1 MYSIKG
7 KVAIITGGASGIGL
21 ATAKAL
27 LEKGGKVL
35 IADYNKEALD
45 SVLKD
50 LKGKNQEVEGFVA
63 DVSKEED
70 VKNMVAAAVK
80 AFGRLDIIF
89 NNAGIGVLAD
99 TESLSFED
107 YNNVIKINQ
116 DGVFFG
122 CKHAIPEMKKV
133 GGGAIVNTASILGLV
148 GQQGAFAYNASKGA
162 VNLMTKSLA
171 LEVAPH
177 KIRVNSV
184 CPGYV
189 ESGMV
194 NKEALGDYYE
204 TLVERHPIGRI
215 GFPEEIAHAVV
226 FLIENEF
233 MTGFNLAVDG
243 GYTAQ

>member
-1 MYSIKG
+1 MYTIND

-21 ATAKAL
+21 ATANAI

-35 IADYNKEALD
+35 LADYNQEALD
-45 SVLKD
+45 AVTRELKNKK
-50 LKGKNQEVEGFVA
+50 LPVEGFVA
-63 DVSKEED
+63 DVSNEDD
-70 VKNMVAAAVK
+70 VKNMVGAAVK

-89 NNAGIGVLAD
+89 NNAGIGVLAE
-99 TESLSFED
+99 TETLTFED

-133 GGGAIVNTASILGLV
+133 GGGVIVNTASILGLV

-171 LEVAPH
+171 LEVAPQN
-177 KIRVNSV
+177 IRVNSV

-204 TLVERHPIGRI
+204 TLVARHPIGRI
-215 GFPEEIAHAVV
+215 GVPEEIAHAVV

>member
-215 GFPEEIAHAVV
+215 GVPEEIAHAVV